1 METTKSPKH
10 ISVAVERL
18 IPAQPDQLFDA
29 WFDPKIPGN
38 PWNIADKFILDR
50 KIDGLFYWA
59 MKDNAHYGR
68 FILLE
73 RPVIIQKTWV
83 SKTTH
88 GEETIVTINFAKQGE
103 KTLMSLVHSNLPD
116 SESGREHEQGWNFFL
131 SKFLETFDKK
141 R

>member
-1 METTKSPKH
+1 MEMTKSPKH

-18 IPAQPDQLFDA
+18 IRAQPDQLFDA

-50 KIDGLFYWA
+50 KIDGLFYWS